1 MFLLKY
7 YIVEISVAS
16 FSSRYP
22 ASQKRL
28 GKLDHGARVR
38 EDIPSPS
45 RDVVDSWMS
54 NNVLSELKSWQ
65 RAGTLRRW
73 RLAKGYPICEKR
85 NRDGD
90 GSFPEVQ
97 SSHAN
102 SPQTIYIFFAQNLGQ
117 KTHRKSKMLIISM
130 ISR

>member
-7 YIVEISVAS
+7 YFVEISVAS
-16 FSSRYP
+16 
-22 ASQKRL
+22 L
-28 GKLDHGARVR
+28 

-54 NNVLSELKSWQ
+54 NNVLSELKSSQ

-73 RLAKGYPICEKR
+73 RLAKLKGYPICEKR
-85 NRDGD
+85 NRRAASGDGD
-90 GSFPEVQ
+90 GSFSEVQ

-102 SPQTIYIFFAQNLGQ
+102 SPRTIYIFFAQNLGR
-117 KTHRKSKMLIISM
+117 KTHRKSKMLIISI